1 MGKDA
6 ILIDVDDHHF
16 QTTIVDRA
24 TPDLLSWITGFG
36 CMAKVLRPA
45 EIIDKVIRR
54 EKMLLYDYE
63 LLYKQDLEPVSI
75 LTSEELSDL
84 SDEQNRILMY
94 NDMELFPPEYTDEGE
109 K

>member
-1 MGKDA
+1 
-6 ILIDVDDHHF
+6 
-16 QTTIVDRA
+16 
-24 TPDLLSWITGFG
+24 
-36 CMAKVLRPA
+36 MAKVLRPA